1 MNNKFFLQVEK
12 KYKLYDLHIKDFY
25 FWRYY
30 RNNIITKYEKQ
41 SLGLG
46 SAHIVKKNHIS
57 VKESLLFYIKKIGF
71 IVNFL
76 RLFIIHGSVLVLNHP
91 RKVLID
97 GKYIDIYTDELT
109 KRIKDCVIFEKPYQ
123 NTHMEP
129 TDKYNL
135 VYTDI
140 VDFFIR
146 IYSVFYSLVERKKL
160 EQIQKDIMG
169 MIKPAIEELDEHYD
183 IKIDLT
189 QLAVELKYNYL
200 SYKVMKSFYLWA
212 IKKINPKVIVE
223 VVSYSDECMVVNEIA
238 KKMGISTIELQHG
251 CIGVDHLA
259 YNYCLDSHI
268 DQFPDYLFLFSDIW
282 KRNMQFPIKED
293 HIVVTG
299 YPYLEQQYH
308 KYKRK
313 KQKQNGI
320 TNILFL
326 SSGPIARQLEDIVV
340 QLDKL
345 LGEDYHIIYKL
356 HPGEYAGWDKRYT
369 KLAKLDD
376 VEVISDS
383 KKNLYELLSQSD
395 IQISGYNSTTI
406 FEGLIF
412 GLPTYILDYCMS
424 VEVEMLCNN
433 GYAISFQD
441 ANELYTDITS
451 SKVFNKINVEEIWK
465 SNAIENMIDAI
476 ERVQN
481 NR

>member
-1 MNNKFFLQVEK
+1 M
-12 KYKLYDLHIKDFY
+12 
-25 FWRYY
+25 
-30 RNNIITKYEKQ
+30 
-41 SLGLG
+41 
-46 SAHIVKKNHIS
+46 
-57 VKESLLFYIKKIGF
+57 
-71 IVNFL
+71 
-76 RLFIIHGSVLVLNHP
+76 
-91 RKVLID
+91 
-97 GKYIDIYTDELT
+97 
-109 KRIKDCVIFEKPYQ
+109 
-123 NTHMEP
+123 
-129 TDKYNL
+129 
-135 VYTDI
+135 
-140 VDFFIR
+140 
-146 IYSVFYSLVERKKL
+146 
-160 EQIQKDIMG
+160 
-169 MIKPAIEELDEHYD
+169 
-183 IKIDLT
+183 
-189 QLAVELKYNYL
+189 
-200 SYKVMKSFYLWA
+200 
-212 IKKINPKVIVE
+212 
-223 VVSYSDECMVVNEIA
+223 
-238 KKMGISTIELQHG
+238 
-251 CIGVDHLA
+251 
-259 YNYCLDSHI
+259 
-268 DQFPDYLFLFSDIW
+268 
-282 KRNMQFPIKED
+282 
-293 HIVVTG
+293 
-299 YPYLEQQYH
+299 
-308 KYKRK
+308 
-313 KQKQNGI
+313 
-320 TNILFL
+320 